1 MKEGFQAILRRYP
14 DKRSA
19 LLPILHLIQEEQ
31 GCLSDE
37 AMIEVA
43 ELLGLKPVEV
53 REVATFYTMF
63 NFRPVGRYHIQVCHN
78 LSCSLLGAESLIA
91 HLEERLQIRAGETTP
106 DNLFTLNR
114 VECLGS
120 CGTAPV
126 MQINDDYYENLT
138 KEKVDVILE
147 SLRVSPQG

>member
-1 MKEGFQAILRRYP
+1 MKEKSQAILRRYP

-31 GCLSDE
+31 GRLSDE
-37 AMIEVA
+37 AMVAVA

-106 DNLFTLNR
+106 DNLFTLIK

-126 MQINDDYYENLT
+126 MQINGDYYENLS

-147 SLRVSPQG
+147 SLRVSP

>member
-1 MKEGFQAILRRYP
+1 MKEKSQAILRRYP

-31 GCLSDE
+31 GRLSDE
-37 AMIEVA
+37 AMVAVA

-106 DNLFTLNR
+106 DNLFTLIK

-147 SLRVSPQG
+147 SLRVSPHG